1 MSKMDK
7 YTAPRGAVTGAPK
20 LSEEEVVEASGIN
33 KLKGIEFW
41 YEDNKKMI
49 NNVLIGIAAVVV
61 GIFAYSRFY
70 KGPRIEKSNDAIFR
84 AQTYFGMDSLNWALN
99 GDGNGNH
106 AGFLK
111 IIDKYSGTPAANL
124 AHYYAGVCFLKK
136 GDFKNAEKHLKE
148 FDGNGSMIGLVA
160 KGNLGD
166 ALMEQGKTDDAISSY
181 LEAASD
187 KDNALITPMYLER
200 AAMAYELSDKSEEA
214 LKLYRRIKDE
224 FPNSTQARNV
234 DKTLARLGDYNP

>member
-1 MSKMDK
+1 M
-7 YTAPRGAVTGAPK
+7 PVF
-20 LSEEEVVEASGIN
+20 V
-33 KLKGIEFW
+33 F
-41 YEDNKKMI
+41 
-49 NNVLIGIAAVVV
+49 
-61 GIFAYSRFY
+61 F
-70 KGPRIEKSNDAIFR
+70 
-84 AQTYFGMDSLNWALN
+84 
-99 GDGNGNH
+99 
-106 AGFLK
+106 
-111 IIDKYSGTPAANL
+111 
-124 AHYYAGVCFLKK
+124 KK

-181 LEAASD
+181 MDAASD

-200 AAMAYELSDKSEEA
+200 AAMAYELSDKSDEA

-224 FPNSTQARNV
+224 YPNSSQARNV